1 MGLLASRSESGA
13 RANATRASEG
23 ALWGN
28 NAKDL
33 LAKPIDDTK
42 DWCYVA
48 PSGQEQSGTPTFGFL
63 VAFCCPKGKS
73 TAGIAPKGPFRPR
86 RARKSQRAESKGVFI
101 LLCRLALRELSDK
114 KAPPPG

>member
-33 LAKPIDDTK
+33 LAKPIDDVI
-42 DWCYVA
+42 CIIR
-48 PSGQEQSGTPTFGFL
+48 QSLMVSLCCIGKPLRGLPILASLPFGSL
-63 VAFCCPKGKS
+63 SHVVGRPKGANTIYAQRGPFGATTLS
-73 TAGIAPKGPFRPR
+73 CPPGPKGHNPF
-86 RARKSQRAESKGVFI
+86 GHI
-101 LLCRLALRELSDK
+101 
-114 KAPPPG
+114 